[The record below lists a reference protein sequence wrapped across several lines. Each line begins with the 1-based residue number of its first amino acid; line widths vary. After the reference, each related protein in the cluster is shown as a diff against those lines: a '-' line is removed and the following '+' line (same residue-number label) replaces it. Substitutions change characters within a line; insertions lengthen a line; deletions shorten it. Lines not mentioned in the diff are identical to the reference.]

1 MKQRGFTTRV
11 VFFCQILLSLSWTPD
26 FIFML
31 SFAGTWN
38 SILYL
43 NCSYRSTYGYSV
55 LAGIK
60 KTPIVLATKL
70 NSSGSPQAQLLYDSI
85 NEREGEI
92 NLTFRKIEL
101 FIVVCRSPM
110 SSVWWVDGGENRA
123 VHLVRSG
130 ECIGSDHGLCGVQD
144 TK

>member
-1 MKQRGFTTRV
+1 M
-11 VFFCQILLSLSWTPD
+11 
-26 FIFML
+26 
-31 SFAGTWN
+31 
-38 SILYL
+38 
-43 NCSYRSTYGYSV
+43 YGYSG

-60 KTPIVLATKL
+60 KKGIVLATEL

-92 NLTFRKIEL
+92 SLTFRKIEL

-110 SSVWWVDGGENRA
+110 SSVWWVDGGTVS
-123 VHLVRSG
+123 VHLVCSG
-130 ECIGSDHGLCGVQD
+130 EECIGLDHGLCGVQE

>member
-1 MKQRGFTTRV
+1 MEHFY
-11 VFFCQILLSLSWTPD
+11 
-26 FIFML
+26 
-31 SFAGTWN
+31 
-38 SILYL
+38 YL
-43 NCSYRSTYGYSV
+43 HCSYECIYGYSG

-60 KTPIVLATKL
+60 KKRVVPATKL

-101 FIVVCRSPM
+101 FIEVCGSSM
-110 SSVWWVDGGENRA
+110 SSVWRVDGGDRG
-123 VHLVRSG
+123 VHLVCSG
-130 ECIGSDHGLCGVQD
+130 ECIVSDRRLWGVQD